1 MRHRG
6 AMELIAMKV
15 SELMTTEVRA
25 CHPHDALNRA
35 AQLMWENDCGAIPVI
50 DASGKVIGILTDRD
64 ICMAAYTRGIP
75 LAHARVENAMSLEV
89 CTCIAND
96 TVANA
101 ADQMRQRQVRRL
113 PVIDDDGVL
122 IGVLSLSDI
131 VREAERNRASK
142 SRKRPMKDGELIETI
157 GAISV
162 PVRPARGV
170 NGHRASSHES
180 AHH

>member
-1 MRHRG
+1 
-6 AMELIAMKV
+6 MKV

-25 CHPHDALNRA
+25 CHPHEMLNRA

-50 DASGKVIGILTDRD
+50 DTGGKVIGMLTDRD

-75 LAHARVENAMSLEV
+75 LAHARVENAMSPEV
-89 CTCIAND
+89 CTCIATD
-96 TVANA
+96 TIANA

-122 IGVLSLSDI
+122 IGILSFSDI
-131 VREAERNRASK
+131 VREADRARSSK
-142 SRKRPMKDGELIETI
+142 SRKRPIKDSELIATL

-162 PVRPARGV
+162 SVRPARAT
-170 NGHRASSHES
+170 NGHRAASHDS
-180 AHH
+180 APH